1 MQMSAFSIARLCVLC
16 RSYLAEIVRASF
28 QCLKVS
34 QPNEPLNPQQS
45 QINQRILR
53 VCGVLRGAAGCCGVL
68 LGAAGWCGWR
78 EGGRRAPERK
88 RNQMKER
95 KR

>member
-53 VCGVLRGAAGCCGVL
+53 VCGVLRGAPGCCSVLRGGV
-68 LGAAGWCGWR
+68 GGGR
-78 EGGRRAPERK
+78 EGGGHQREREIK
-88 RNQMKER
+88 
-95 KR
+95 